1 MNHTKKK
8 ERMPKLK
15 YDKIRLYRIMLREAI
30 ALLVL
35 NGDFKNE
42 ASARS
47 TIMARAK
54 KDYFR

>member
-1 MNHTKKK
+1 MNHTKKEK
-8 ERMPKLK
+8 KMPKLK

-42 ASARS
+42 GSARS